1 MFDDEFDPR
10 TKKRTLKNLEPMSID
25 ELQDYIVSLME
36 EITRTEGEIARKQAH
51 AAAAS
56 SFFKPKS

>member
-1 MFDDEFDPR
+1 MFDDEIDPR
-10 TKKRTLKNLEPMSID
+10 TKKRTLKSLDKLSID
-25 ELQDYIVSLME
+25 ELQDYIVSLKE
-36 EITRTEGEIARKQAH
+36 EIVRTEGEIARKAAH